1 MNKPL
6 ALISILTCSVSV
18 LSCTNE
24 DGTRRS
30 TVFYPADESPRT
42 GMTQRTPRFGYR
54 GSEDQSNQSA
64 NNRPSN
70 NSRANRNEIPADP
83 DGIVK
88 PRDSDLD
95 PGAMSD
101 TPPASGDTSA
111 VDNPVADAEGT
122 APTSSAEAP
131 YAEAVP
137 GKYGLVYSPFVAD
150 KKKALVN
157 VTDENNV
164 PLPPGTEVQCPLTGK
179 IFRVP

>member
-1 MNKPL
+1 MNKPI
-6 ALISILTCSVSV
+6 ALISILACSLPFVSC
-18 LSCTNE
+18 SDTPNS
-24 DGTRRS
+24 DRN

-42 GMTQRTPRFGYR
+42 GMTQRQQRFGSR
-54 GSEDQSNQSA
+54 GSSNQPSSSSNA
-64 NNRPSN
+64 NNQANTNSGGTSQPPS
-70 NSRANRNEIPADP
+70 DP
-83 DGIVK
+83 NGIVM
-88 PRDSDLD
+88 PRDPSTD
-95 PGAMSD
+95 PNLENDPAGTTDGSGAGS
-101 TPPASGDTSA
+101 TA
-111 VDNPVADAEGT
+111 AEGT
-122 APTSSAEAP
+122 TPAPSAEAP

>member
-1 MNKPL
+1 MNKPI
-6 ALISILTCSVSV
+6 ALISILTCSLPFVSC
-18 LSCTNE
+18 SDTPNS
-24 DGTRRS
+24 DRN

-42 GMTQRTPRFGYR
+42 GMTQRQQRFGYR
-54 GSEDQSNQSA
+54 GSSNQPNTNPS
-64 NNRPSN
+64 SN
-70 NSRANRNEIPADP
+70 NPQNTNSGSSGQPPSDP
-83 DGIVK
+83 DGIVM
-88 PRDSDLD
+88 PRDPATGPGLETD
-95 PGAMSD
+95 PAGAVEETGTGTGAD
-101 TPPASGDTSA
+101 GGTTP
-111 VDNPVADAEGT
+111 
-122 APTSSAEAP
+122 APSAEAP

>member
-1 MNKPL
+1 MNKPF
-6 ALISILTCSVSV
+6 ALLSILACALPT

-24 DGTRRS
+24 DGTKRN

-42 GMTQRTPRFGYR
+42 GMTQRPQRFGYR
-54 GSEDQSNQSA
+54 GSNNEPDQAAVNQST
-64 NNRPSN
+64 R
-70 NSRANRNEIPADP
+70 NSRSNRSEVPSDP

-88 PRDSDLD
+88 PRDIDPD
-95 PGAMSD
+95 PGAMAD
-101 TPPASGDTSA
+101 TLPGSTGIPDDTSA
-111 VDNPVADAEGT
+111 TGGT
-122 APTSSAEAP
+122 GSTPSATAEAP